1 MSNMLNKWGKTGA
14 RTSSMANTLSI
25 VLLIIIVVVFAVLGT
40 FMFAST
46 RNILVKQQESML
58 QTKTQAIVSE
68 FDALFKEKGA
78 LVKQMSTNTLFQ
90 QYIET
95 TASAADAKSST
106 YAAETQATLAAIVK
120 AEPSFAD
127 AWVAGLDGKGFWI
140 QNDGVV
146 SAPDF
151 DIQSRP
157 YYKPVTDADGLYFSD
172 PYIDIAAGDVL
183 MGIFYPIKDENNN
196 TIGFAAADIAF
207 KDIPAIME
215 SYSLGSTGYSML
227 LSKSGE
233 ILYHPDQEK
242 VLKENILNS
251 TGDMGD
257 IGKKMLAGENGVQL
271 MNDNGERR
279 YIGYATSKDT
289 GWSVGLTISEEE
301 VLAELKTFTW
311 ITLGGFAA
319 ATLLLVIIC
328 YITLRRL
335 LRSIPQLLAKIKQI
349 EQGDLTVQLD
359 IKSNNEIGQIA
370 TGLNSMVQKIQGM
383 LQMVGSSAQILN
395 QSSNDLQAISS
406 RTAVTMND
414 TSTAI
419 NEIANATN
427 YQSIETEN
435 ILRKTGSLSSQID
448 EIATDAQA
456 MGTVVQTSA
465 DQSSQGLAVVEQ
477 LSKWS
482 EENHLST
489 QAMSSIIQEI
499 DLSRNEISSFVDTVK
514 QIASQTN
521 LLALNASIEAARA
534 GEHGRGFAVVAE
546 EVRKLA
552 EQTAQATE
560 EINKKVNVIEE
571 KTTLS
576 VEHTMRGMKIA
587 EENAKSVEDTKHV
600 FFSINKDLKDL
611 QQRMMQIT
619 TNTAN
624 VHKHKD
630 EIFQA
635 LEIISSTTEEN
646 SASTEEVSASTQDQ
660 LDSIEQVADL
670 SKQLNQLSGKLQD
683 ELSQFKVKS

>member
-1 MSNMLNKWGKTGA
+1 
-14 RTSSMANTLSI
+14 MANTVSI
-25 VLLIIIVVVFAVLGT
+25 VLLVIIVVVFSVLGT
-40 FMFAST
+40 FMFTST
-46 RNILVKQQESML
+46 RNILIKQQESML

-78 LVKQMSTNTLFQ
+78 LVKQMSTNTLFK

-95 TASAADAKSST
+95 TASAADAASST
-106 YAAETQATLAAIVK
+106 YAAETQSTLAAIVK

-127 AWVAGLDGKGFWI
+127 AWVGGLDGKGFWI

-151 DIQSRP
+151 EIQSRP
-157 YYKPVTDADGLYFSD
+157 YYKPVIDADGLYFSD

-183 MGIFYPIKDENNN
+183 MGIFYPIKDDNNN
-196 TIGFAAADIAF
+196 MIGFAAADIAF

-242 VLKENILNS
+242 VLKENILDS
-251 TGDMGD
+251 TGDMGE

-279 YIGYATSKDT
+279 YIGYATSEDT

-349 EQGDLTVQLD
+349 EQGDLTVKLD
-359 IKSNNEIGQIA
+359 IKSTNEIGQIA
-370 TGLNSMVQKIQGM
+370 TGLNSMVQKIQSM
-383 LQMVGSSAQILN
+383 LQMVGSSAQVLN

-465 DQSSQGLAVVEQ
+465 DQSSQGLSVVEQ

-482 EENHLST
+482 EENHQST
-489 QAMSSIIQEI
+489 QAVSSIIQEI

-587 EENAKSVEDTKHV
+587 EENAKSVEDTKQV
-600 FFSINKDLKDL
+600 FFSINQDLKDL
-611 QQRMMQIT
+611 QQRMIQIT
-619 TNTAN
+619 SNTAN

-646 SASTEEVSASTQDQ
+646 SASTEEVSASTQEQ

-670 SKQLNQLSGKLQD
+670 SKQLNQLSGKLQE
-683 ELSQFKVKS
+683 ELSQFKVES

>member
-1 MSNMLNKWGKTGA
+1 MLNTFKKQGNKRT
-14 RTSSMANTLSI
+14 RTSSIANTLSI
-25 VLLIIIVVVFAVLGT
+25 VLLIIIVVVFTVLGT

-46 RNILVKQQESML
+46 RNILVQQQESML

-78 LVKQMSTNTLFQ
+78 LVKQMSTNKLFR

-95 TASAADAKSST
+95 TKSAAEAATST
-106 YAAETQATLAAIVK
+106 YAAETRDTLAAIVK
-120 AEPSFAD
+120 AEPSFND
-127 AWVAGLDGKGFWI
+127 AWIAGLDGKGFWM

-151 DIQSRP
+151 DIQARP
-157 YYKPVTDADGLYFSD
+157 YYQPIKDADGLYYSD
-172 PYIDIAAGDVL
+172 PYIDIAASKVL
-183 MGIFYPIKDENNN
+183 MGIFYPIKDDNNN
-196 TIGFAAADIAF
+196 MIGFAAADILF
-207 KDIPAIME
+207 TDIPSIMK
-215 SYSLGSTGYSML
+215 SYSLGSTGYSLL

-233 ILYHPDQEK
+233 ILYHPDERK
-242 VLKENILNS
+242 VLKENIVNS
-251 TGDMGD
+251 TGDMGKV
-257 IGKKMLAGENGVQL
+257 GKKMMAGESGIEL

-289 GWSVGLTISEEE
+289 GWSVGLTISEKE
-301 VLAELKTFTW
+301 VLAELRTFTW
-311 ITLGGFAA
+311 ITLGGFVA

-328 YITLRRL
+328 YVTLRRL
-335 LRSIPQLLAKIKQI
+335 LRTIPQLLRKIEQI

-359 IKSNNEIGQIA
+359 IQSNNEIGQIA
-370 TGLNSMVQKIQGM
+370 NGLNSMVQKIQSM
-383 LQMVGSSAQILN
+383 LQIVGNSSQVLN
-395 QSSNDLQAISS
+395 QSSQDLQSISS

-427 YQSIETEN
+427 YQSVETEN
-435 ILRKTGSLSSQID
+435 ILRKTGSLSKQID
-448 EIATDAQA
+448 EIAEDTQA
-456 MGTVVQTSA
+456 MGVMVQTSA
-465 DQSSQGLAVVEQ
+465 DQSGQGLVVVEQ

-482 EENHLST
+482 AENHNST
-489 QAMSSIIQEI
+489 QSISMIIKEI

-552 EQTAQATE
+552 EQTALATE
-560 EINKKVNVIEE
+560 EINKKVHVIEE
-571 KTTLS
+571 KTSLS
-576 VEHTMRGMKIA
+576 VEHIMQGMKIA
-587 EENAKSVEDTKHV
+587 EENTKSVEDTKQV
-600 FFSINKDLKDL
+600 FYTINRDLEELKL
-611 QQRMMQIT
+611 RMAQIT
-619 TNTAN
+619 SSTVN
-624 VHKHKD
+624 VHQHKD

-646 SASTEEVSASTQDQ
+646 SASTEEVSASTQEQ
-660 LDSIEQVADL
+660 LESIQQVADL
-670 SKQLNQLSGKLQD
+670 SNQLNQLSTKLQE
-683 ELSQFKVKS
+683 ELSHFKVE

>member
-183 MGIFYPIKDENNN
+183 MGIFYPIKDENNT

-279 YIGYATSKDT
+279 YIGFATSKDT

-482 EENHLST
+482 EETTCPPKQCPL
-489 QAMSSIIQEI
+489 
-499 DLSRNEISSFVDTVK
+499 LSRRLT
-514 QIASQTN
+514 
-521 LLALNASIEAARA
+521 
-534 GEHGRGFAVVAE
+534 
-546 EVRKLA
+546 
-552 EQTAQATE
+552 
-560 EINKKVNVIEE
+560 
-571 KTTLS
+571 
-576 VEHTMRGMKIA
+576 
-587 EENAKSVEDTKHV
+587 
-600 FFSINKDLKDL
+600 
-611 QQRMMQIT
+611 
-619 TNTAN
+619 
-624 VHKHKD
+624 
-630 EIFQA
+630 
-635 LEIISSTTEEN
+635 
-646 SASTEEVSASTQDQ
+646 
-660 LDSIEQVADL
+660 
-670 SKQLNQLSGKLQD
+670 
-683 ELSQFKVKS
+683 

>member
-1 MSNMLNKWGKTGA
+1 MSNILKKWGKKGA
-14 RTSSMANTLSI
+14 RTSSMANTLAL

-40 FMFAST
+40 FMFTST
-46 RNILVKQQESML
+46 RNILVQQQESML

-68 FDALFKEKGA
+68 FDALFKEKGS
-78 LVKQMSTNTLFQ
+78 LVKQMSTNKLFR

-95 TASAADAKSST
+95 TKSSSEAATST
-106 YAAETQATLAAIVK
+106 YAAETRDTLAKIVE

-127 AWVAGLDGKGFWI
+127 AWIAGMDGKGFWL

-151 DIQSRP
+151 DIQARP
-157 YYKPVTDADGLYFSD
+157 YYQPVKDADGLYYSD
-172 PYIDIAAGDVL
+172 PYIDVSAGKVL
-183 MGIFYPIKDENNN
+183 MGIFYPIKDDNNN
-196 TIGFAAADIAF
+196 MIGFAAADIAF
-207 KDIPAIME
+207 EDIPSIME
-215 SYSLGSTGYSML
+215 SYSLGSTGYSIL

-233 ILYHPDQEK
+233 ILYHPDKNK
-242 VLKENILNS
+242 VLKENIKNA
-251 TGDMGD
+251 TGDMGEV
-257 IGKKMLAGENGVQL
+257 GKKMIAGESGIQL

-289 GWSVGLTISEEE
+289 GWSVGLTISEKE
-301 VLAELKTFTW
+301 VLSELRTFTW
-311 ITLGGFAA
+311 LTLGGFTAA
-319 ATLLLVIIC
+319 AILLVIIS

-335 LRSIPQLLAKIKQI
+335 LRTIPQLLSKIKQI
-349 EQGDLTVQLD
+349 EQGDLTVELD

-370 TGLNSMVQKIQGM
+370 NGLNSMVKKIQGM
-383 LQMVGSSAQILN
+383 LQIVGNSAQVLN
-395 QSSNDLQAISS
+395 HSSNDLQSISS

-448 EIATDAQA
+448 EIADDAQA
-456 MGTVVQTSA
+456 MGSMVQTSVE
-465 DQSSQGLAVVEQ
+465 QSSQGLAVVEQ

-482 EENHLST
+482 AENHSST
-489 QAMSSIIQEI
+489 QSISSIIQEI
-499 DLSRNEISSFVDTVK
+499 DQSRNEISSFVDTVK

-552 EQTAQATE
+552 EQTALATE
-560 EINKKVNVIEE
+560 EINKKVSVIEE
-571 KTTLS
+571 KTSLS

-587 EENAKSVEDTKHV
+587 DENTKSVEDTKQV
-600 FFSINKDLKDL
+600 FYNINKDLEELKL
-611 QQRMMQIT
+611 RMAQIT
-619 TNTAN
+619 NSTSS
-624 VHKHKD
+624 VHQHKD

-646 SASTEEVSASTQDQ
+646 SASTEEVSASTQEQ
-660 LDSIEQVADL
+660 LESIQQVADL
-670 SKQLNQLSGKLQD
+670 SNQLNRLSAKLQE
-683 ELSQFKVKS
+683 ELSHFKVQ